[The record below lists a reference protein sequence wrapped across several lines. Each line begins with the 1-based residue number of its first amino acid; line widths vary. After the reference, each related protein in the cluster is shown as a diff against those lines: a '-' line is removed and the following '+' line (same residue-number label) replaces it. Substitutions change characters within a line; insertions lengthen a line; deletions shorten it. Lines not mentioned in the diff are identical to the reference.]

1 MPKEERPFYEFTHL
15 ICLSTCFK
23 SAPSLSSPKET
34 SVEKR
39 SRKKGGKSAQVDC
52 KDRMDG
58 AADPSNKLD
67 ETLGFPTVFANFEDE
82 IYLRNSCLKFC
93 YPTSRT
99 VLITSPS
106 NKPTRKVRTKRGLE
120 SAQESQDTFNEKCP
134 EYRLVYVV
142 KFDQVESIVSAIEQL
157 PVE

>member
-67 ETLGFPTVFANFEDE
+67 ETLGQGIVASCCLVFAYGIGLSSHPPPRCCIICSFF
-82 IYLRNSCLKFC
+82 CL
-93 YPTSRT
+93 P
-99 VLITSPS
+99 
-106 NKPTRKVRTKRGLE
+106 
-120 SAQESQDTFNEKCP
+120 
-134 EYRLVYVV
+134 LV
-142 KFDQVESIVSAIEQL
+142 
-157 PVE
+157 